1 MYVFDGTSD
10 QMGQSWANGF
20 NSSFF
25 PFPAQFLQSR
35 LQNDRARVAECR
47 PWADEFHEVAERTP
61 RTRSNMIVSPCEEN
75 RCETLFGTSVHA
87 RLRRLRILAILIW
100 LLCDLCHVVSRIFIT
115 HSLCLRARFICW
127 RVLLIECLSVEMN

>member
-47 PWADEFHEVAERTP
+47 PWADEFHEVAERT
-61 RTRSNMIVSPCEEN
+61 RSNMIVSPCEEN
-75 RCETLFGTSVHA
+75 RCETLLGTSVHA
-87 RLRRLRILAILIW
+87 LLRGLG
-100 LLCDLCHVVSRIFIT
+100 
-115 HSLCLRARFICW
+115 
-127 RVLLIECLSVEMN
+127 VL

>member
-47 PWADEFHEVAERTP
+47 PWADEFHEVA
-61 RTRSNMIVSPCEEN
+61 
-75 RCETLFGTSVHA
+75 
-87 RLRRLRILAILIW
+87 
-100 LLCDLCHVVSRIFIT
+100 
-115 HSLCLRARFICW
+115 
-127 RVLLIECLSVEMN
+127 